1 MAKKAP
7 KDYKP
12 GQRVIVKLSNGRI
25 EEARINHVLEH
36 SDGMKLLA
44 RISHNKWKKAV
55 ASWHNSFVQKD
66 LAKKEQ
72 QPYGFRV

>member
-36 SDGMKLLA
+36 SDRDVNPFGCCFCL
-44 RISHNKWKKAV
+44 
-55 ASWHNSFVQKD
+55 
-66 LAKKEQ
+66 
-72 QPYGFRV
+72 